1 MSRAPRAALIVAA
14 LIFAVD
20 QLAKYWI
27 TGVLD
32 LDYLSATREV
42 TSFFRFTFVANCG
55 VSLGL
60 LGAHTDT
67 QWVRI
72 GVTLVTSAIAAT
84 VLFWLWRERNPIDRV
99 ALGCVFGGA
108 IGNIADRLIPA
119 DTLGKVTAGAVRY
132 PGCVIDYADLHFR
145 TGGWNGFTQ
154 WLAANVSFISWGW
167 LSFDEPEIRP
177 FLVFNVA
184 DAAITLGVL
193 VLLMRAL
200 LGGGKRA
207 PLESEHA

>member
-1 MSRAPRAALIVAA
+1 MRRFPAAALAFAA
-14 LIFAVD
+14 AIFVVD
-20 QLAKYWI
+20 QLVKYWI

-42 TSFFRFTFVANCG
+42 TDFFRFTFVANCG

-67 QWVRI
+67 PVVRW
-72 GVTLVTSAIAAT
+72 GVTLVTSTIAAA
-84 VLFWLWRERNPIDRV
+84 VLFWLWRERNAVDRV
-99 ALGCVFGGA
+99 ALGSVFGGA
-108 IGNIADRLIPA
+108 LGNIADRLIPA
-119 DTLGKVTAGAVRY
+119 DTLGKVTAGAVHY
-132 PGCVIDYADLHFR
+132 PGCVIDFADLHI
-145 TGGWNGFTQ
+145 GEW
-154 WLAANVSFISWGW
+154 
-167 LSFDEPEIRP
+167 RP

-193 VLLMRAL
+193 VLLVRAL

-207 PLESEHA
+207 RLESEHA

>member
-1 MSRAPRAALIVAA
+1 MNRFPRTALIVAA
-14 LIFAVD
+14 IIFVVD
-20 QLAKYWI
+20 QAVKYWI

-67 QWVRI
+67 PAVRW
-72 GVTLVTSAIAAT
+72 GVTVVTSAIAAA
-84 VLFWLWRERNPIDRV
+84 VLFWLWRERSPADRI

-108 IGNIADRLIPA
+108 LGNIADRLIPA
-119 DTLGKVTAGAVRY
+119 DTLGKVTAGAVQY
-132 PGCVIDYADLHFR
+132 PGCVIDFADLHI
-145 TGGWNGFTQ
+145 GEW
-154 WLAANVSFISWGW
+154 
-167 LSFDEPEIRP
+167 RP

-193 VLLMRAL
+193 VLLVRAL
-200 LGGGKRA
+200 LGGKKRPRMETSDA
-207 PLESEHA
+207 